1 MRLFVSSGPAKI
13 SVPDVVGLTREAA
26 ETRLTRE
33 GLDPDVQTRASD
45 EPEDEVIAQ
54 SPAAGTPLDDG
65 ARVTIT
71 VSEGQEQVDVP
82 NVVGL
87 TEADARGVLRGDGL
101 RITVRERATENEQ
114 EDGQVLDQRPG
125 AGVEVDDGDAV
136 IVIVGRF
143 EEPAAEPEPTPPAA
157 SP

>member
-1 MRLFVSSGPAKI
+1 M
-13 SVPDVVGLTREAA
+13 
-26 ETRLTRE
+26 
-33 GLDPDVQTRASD
+33 
-45 EPEDEVIAQ
+45 IAQ
-54 SPAAGTPLDDG
+54 SPAAGTQLDDG

-101 RITVRERATENEQ
+101 KITVRERATENEE

-125 AGVEVDDGDAV
+125 AGVEVDAGAVV

-143 EEPAAEPEPTPPAA
+143 EAPAVDPSPTPPAE